1 MRVGYVLGAFVC
13 LAGGALAQEVDDRT
27 FAGEVTEVE
36 PRAITEISLEAGQLV
51 TLSTSS
57 ADRLDTVLELIGP
70 DGRTVAEN
78 DDRSPGDLT
87 SQIIYVVEASGN
99 YSAVV
104 TGYGGATGG
113 FELSIAD
120 GLDFG
125 LTSEADIMT
134 EARVTLDAN
143 RREASYPVNLSAED
157 ILIVTTYALTEG
169 LDTTLAL
176 LDGSGEVIA
185 QNDDRGDGSL
195 NSQLVFQAEEASDFR
210 VVVSSYGGDGAGD
223 LMLSIATDPNAEVPF
238 DFDSIERDVFA
249 EQSGMIAGRD
259 TEFDYPLELEA
270 GQTVMVLAEALSG
283 DLDTVL
289 RLVGEDG
296 FPVALNDD
304 RGDGSLNSAIAFT
317 APEDASYTLELRRYR
332 SGESSG
338 DYRLELS
345 FVDAT
350 VADTLQ
356 DLLENRVAL
365 SGPELVIET
374 EDFRVHYT
382 LEGVDASSTEYAES
396 VGVTLQSMLDE
407 QVSRIGWA
415 EPVRDDDGRYT
426 AFVADADGSM
436 GVTYPVQIVFDNV
449 HTGDVRE
456 TSAARTVFVVDND
469 FVGMG
474 KTASVHSL
482 MRATA
487 THEFNHVIQFG
498 YDSEEG
504 LDWLYEATASWTE
517 TTTVGSD
524 QDATDYVA
532 TDFAAPE
539 ICWTT
544 SESGYDYAQ
553 WTLLQSIADS
563 YGEGLI
569 VEMWENSVTLDGFD
583 TMSAS
588 LERVG
593 TTIPDVIQRWRAQ
606 NYAMAYDLAP
616 MFTDTVNIQHNMD
629 SERGWMSKGGLEQL
643 GANYIALDMDGRF
656 GFELSGDDGLEL
668 VALGH
673 RDGVVDVTPLGRA
686 GTVDTTGYD
695 HSALMV
701 FRRTMPEAPGV
712 CSGTGYSLDVTSSTS
727 TPPQPAYQFDAPH
740 FSAPG

>member
-13 LAGGALAQEVDDRT
+13 LAGSALAQDAEDRT
-27 FAGEVTEVE
+27 VAGEVTEAA
-36 PRAITEISLEAGQLV
+36 PRAVTEISLEAGQLV
-51 TLSTSS
+51 TLSTAS
-57 ADRLDTVLELIGP
+57 ADRLDTVLELFGP
-70 DGRTVAEN
+70 DGRAVAEN
-78 DDRSPGDLT
+78 DDRAPGDLT
-87 SQIIYVVEASGN
+87 SQIIYVAATSGD

-104 TGYGGATGG
+104 TGYGGATGA
-113 FELSIAD
+113 FELTIAD

-125 LTSEADIMT
+125 LTSEADIMA
-134 EARVTLDAN
+134 EERVSLDAS
-143 RREASYPVNLSAED
+143 RREASYPVSLSSDD
-157 ILIVTTYALTEG
+157 ILVVTTYALTEG

-195 NSQLVFQAEEASDFR
+195 NSQLVYQAEETSDFR
-210 VVVSSYGGDGAGD
+210 VVVSTYGGDGSGD

-249 EQSGMIAGRD
+249 EQTGSIGGRV

-270 GQTVMVLAEALSG
+270 GQTVMVLAEALNG

-317 APEDASYTLELRRYR
+317 APADGSYTLELRRYR

-345 FVDAT
+345 FVDGS
-350 VADTLQ
+350 VVDTLQ
-356 DLLENRVAL
+356 ELLENRVAL
-365 SGPELVIET
+365 SGPELVLET

-396 VGVTLQSMLDE
+396 VGVTLQAMLDE

-426 AFVADADGSM
+426 AYVADADGSM

-474 KTASVHSL
+474 KTAPVHSL

-532 TDFAAPE
+532 TDYGSPE
-539 ICWTT
+539 VCWTT
-544 SESGYDYAQ
+544 SQDGFDYAQ

-563 YGEGLI
+563 YGERLI
-569 VEMWENSVTLDGFD
+569 VEMWENSVTLDGFE
-583 TMSAS
+583 TMSAP

-593 TTIPDVIQRWRAQ
+593 TTIPEVIQRWRAQ

-616 MFTDTVNIQHNMD
+616 MFTDTVNIQHTLN

-643 GANYIALDMDGRF
+643 GANYIALELNGRYDF
-656 GFELSGDDGLEL
+656 GLSGDDGLEL
-668 VALGH
+668 IALGH
-673 RDGVVDVTPLGRA
+673 RDGVVDVTPLGRR

-712 CSGTGYSLDVTSSTS
+712 CSGTGYSLDVAPSTS

-740 FSAPG
+740 FTAPG

>member
-13 LAGGALAQEVDDRT
+13 LAGSALAQEAEDRT
-27 FAGEVTEVE
+27 VAGEVTEAA
-36 PRAITEISLEAGQLV
+36 PRAVIEISLETGELV
-51 TLSTSS
+51 TLSTAS
-57 ADRLDTVLELIGP
+57 ADRLDTVLELLGP
-70 DGRTVAEN
+70 DGRPVAEN
-78 DDRSPGDLT
+78 DDRAPGDLT
-87 SQIIYVVEASGN
+87 SQIIHVAETSGD

-104 TGYGGATGG
+104 TGYGGATGA
-113 FELSIAD
+113 FELTIAD

-125 LTSEADIMT
+125 LTSEAEIRVD
-134 EARVTLDAN
+134 ERVTLDAS
-143 RREASYPVNLSAED
+143 RREATYLVELSAED
-157 ILIVTTYALTEG
+157 ILVVTTFALSEG

-176 LDGSGEVIA
+176 LGSGGEVVA

-195 NSQLVFQAEEASDFR
+195 NSQLVFQAEGGGEFQVVLGTYASEG
-210 VVVSSYGGDGAGD
+210 SGD
-223 LMLSIATDPNAEVPF
+223 LILSIATDPNAEVPF
-238 DFDSIERDVFA
+238 DFDSIEREVFA
-249 EQSGMIAGRD
+249 EQTGLISGRES
-259 TEFDYPLELEA
+259 EFDFPMELEA
-270 GQTVMVLAEALSG
+270 GQTVMALADALSG

-304 RGDGSLNSAIAFT
+304 RGDGSLNSALAFT

-345 FVDAT
+345 FVDAS
-350 VADTLQ
+350 VVDTLQ
-356 DLLENRVAL
+356 ELLENRVSL

-382 LEGVDASSTEYAES
+382 LEGVDASSTDYAES

-407 QVSRIGWA
+407 QVTRIGWA

-426 AFVADADGSM
+426 AYVADADGSM

-449 HTGDVRE
+449 HTGGVRE

-532 TDFAAPE
+532 TDYGAPE
-539 ICWTT
+539 VCWTT
-544 SESGYDYAQ
+544 SQDGFDYAQ

-563 YGEGLI
+563 YGEQLI
-569 VEMWENSVTLDGFD
+569 VDMWENSVTTDGFD
-583 TMSAS
+583 TMSVS

-616 MFTDTVNIQHNMD
+616 AFTDTVHIQHSMD

-643 GANYIALDMDGRF
+643 GANYIAVELDGRY

-673 RDGVVDVTPLGRA
+673 RDGVVDVTPLGRG

-695 HSALMV
+695 HSALMI

-712 CSGTGYSLDVTSSTS
+712 CSGTGYSLDVAPSTS
-727 TPPQPAYQFDAPH
+727 TPPQPTYQFDAPH
-740 FSAPG
+740 FTAPG